1 MRHSPPTKPPEA
13 RGSGVRRRALA
24 LGALALALAASA
36 IARADAF
43 DLARL
48 MQMLAGVRAGEATF
62 VERRDVRMLDR
73 TLVSK
78 GRLSFEAP
86 DTFVRETTEPTR
98 ERLAITGNTLTV
110 TQGGRRRPL
119 QIDAAPEA
127 ALMVEAIRG
136 TLTGNRATLERYF
149 DARVS
154 GTPEQWW
161 LDLVP
166 RDAGLR
172 NQVQSVRVGGQRA
185 TVREVDVYLADGD
198 RSYMSIEPKAT
209 APEPNAAAK
218 PDAPRARP

>member
-1 MRHSPPTKPPEA
+1 MSPAEA
-13 RGSGVRRRALA
+13 SARASRRRVLVFAAVA
-24 LGALALALAASA
+24 LGALAA
-36 IARADAF
+36 ARADAF

-48 MQMLAGVRAGEATF
+48 MQMLGGVRAGEAAFT
-62 VERRDVRMLDR
+62 ERREVRMLDR

-78 GRLSFEAP
+78 GRLTFEAP
-86 DTFVRETTEPTR
+86 DTFVRETTEPTH

-110 TQGGRRRPL
+110 TQGTRRRTL

-127 ALMVEAIRG
+127 AVLVEAIRG
-136 TLTGNRATLERYF
+136 TLTGNRATLERWF

-172 NQVQSVRVGGQRA
+172 GQVQSVRVGGHQA
-185 TVREVDVYLADGD
+185 AVREVDVYLADGD
-198 RSYMSIEPKAT
+198 RSFMSIEPKA
-209 APEPNAAAK
+209 PAK

>member
-1 MRHSPPTKPPEA
+1 MKPDDASA
-13 RGSGVRRRALA
+13 RASRRGLLVFAGVA
-24 LGALALALAASA
+24 LGALVAAH
-36 IARADAF
+36 ADAF
-43 DLARL
+43 DLTRL
-48 MQMLAGVRAGEATF
+48 MQMLGGVRAGEAAFT
-62 VERRDVRMLDR
+62 ERREVRMLDR

-78 GRLSFEAP
+78 GRLTFEAP
-86 DTFVRETTEPTR
+86 DTFVRETTEPTH

-110 TQGGRRRPL
+110 TQGTRRRTL

-127 ALMVEAIRG
+127 AVMVEAIRG
-136 TLTGNRATLERYF
+136 TLTGNRATLERWF

-172 NQVQSVRVGGQRA
+172 GQVQSVRVGGQQA
-185 TVREVDVYLADGD
+185 AVREVDVYLADGD
-198 RSYMSIEPKAT
+198 RSFMSIEPKA
-209 APEPNAAAK
+209 PAK